1 MLAATACGRGH
12 SVAPPD
18 LPAVG
23 AQVSLFRFP
32 RGGGPV
38 QAYQPDSLRP
48 SAWRSV
54 QPVPALHRLL
64 GVDLDERL
72 IWVLDNQGQL
82 LALDLE
88 TRAVRKVAG
97 KVSAAALGPD
107 GSVFLVDSARRVQH
121 LIRRQPVPFHDP
133 LPIAPRMVYGAV
145 NEQLIALTSGSAPRL
160 ITATADQ
167 DVHSEPLP
175 AGEVGITNWGDL
187 VAVASDSGVMLYETA
202 GQRGR
207 STISSV
213 RNARRVGFSPS
224 GHRLYVTLES
234 PEIRVYDRF
243 SLKQLKTIGLP
254 GMPREFRVDASG
266 RWLLVHP
273 ITGDS
278 LWVVDLATNALS
290 ATVPGTW
297 AADLPLVAGAA
308 TLIVRSREDVLAYD
322 LLQAPP
328 KRIAELKGGGTDLW
342 LAGSWV
348 PRERLPAAVAAAES
362 ASVTQDS
369 ALRVDSTATATD
381 SIAIYLQVSRT
392 QNPDWAELLSKQLK
406 GDGFPAL
413 VLAPKEEEDGY
424 RVLVGP
430 YDTRE
435 AAESTGKRL
444 GRAYFVLKLP
454 AKRP

>member
-1 MLAATACGRGH
+1 M
-12 SVAPPD
+12 
-18 LPAVG
+18 
-23 AQVSLFRFP
+23 
-32 RGGGPV
+32 
-38 QAYQPDSLRP
+38 
-48 SAWRSV
+48 
-54 QPVPALHRLL
+54 
-64 GVDLDERL
+64 DLDERL

-82 LALDLE
+82 LAVDLE
-88 TRAVRKVAG
+88 TRAVRRVAG
-97 KVSAAALGPD
+97 KVAAAALGPD

-133 LPIAPRMVYGAV
+133 LPVLPRLVYGAV
-145 NEQLIALTSGSAPRL
+145 NEQLVALTAGSAPRL

-167 DVHSEPLP
+167 EVHSEPLP
-175 AGEVGITNWGDL
+175 SGEVGITNWGDL
-187 VAVASDSGVMLYETA
+187 VAVASDSGVRLYETA

-207 STISSV
+207 SSIASV
-213 RNARRVGFSPS
+213 RHARRVGFSPS
-224 GHRLYVTLES
+224 GHRIYVTQES

-243 SLKQLKTIGLP
+243 SLKPLKTIGLP

-266 RWLLVHP
+266 RWLLAHP

-278 LWVVDLATNALS
+278 LWVVDLATNTLS

-308 TLIVRSREDVLAYD
+308 TLLVRSGDDVLAYD

-328 KRIAELKGGGTDLW
+328 KRIAELKTGGNDLW
-342 LAGSWV
+342 LAASWV

-369 ALRVDSTATATD
+369 ALRVDSTSTAGD
-381 SIAIYLQVSRT
+381 SLAIYLQVSRT
-392 QNPDWAELLSKQLK
+392 QNPDWADLLSKQLK

-413 VLAPKEEEDGY
+413 VLSPKEEEDGY

-444 GRAYFVLKLP
+444 GRAYFILKLP